1 MACHLSREF
10 FIISRPLTTI
20 DSEYQRLEAGLSR
33 KPRGALVAKAKAKSK
48 RRRACSVKNS
58 KLRHGGVG
66 ASYGV
71 FMGRSLSVT
80 VTSTVP
86 VRKVSA
92 IRLLLGCTKMFHV
105 PFALIKPFSTALTP
119 PK

>member
-1 MACHLSREF
+1 MSKIVNYGMVASALVTASLWGGLYQLP
-10 FIISRPLTTI
+10 SRP
-20 DSEYQRLEAGLSR
+20 
-33 KPRGALVAKAKAKSK
+33 
-48 RRRACSVKNS
+48 
-58 KLRHGGVG
+58 
-66 ASYGV
+66 
-71 FMGRSLSVT
+71 RSQ
-80 VTSTVP
+80 